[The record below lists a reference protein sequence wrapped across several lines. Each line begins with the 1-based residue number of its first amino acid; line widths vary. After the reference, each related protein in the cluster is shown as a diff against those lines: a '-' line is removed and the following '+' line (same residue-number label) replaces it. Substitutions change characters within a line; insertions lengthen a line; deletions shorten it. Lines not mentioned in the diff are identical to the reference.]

1 MIDFANVKRARDRL
15 KGMIRE
21 TPLVPSTFLSERS
34 GFEVYLKLEN
44 FQVTGSFK
52 IRGVL
57 NRMLKTPESEKQK
70 GVITAT
76 SGNHGKA
83 LAYAAKLDN
92 VPALIVVP
100 ETTPP
105 NKIAGIKKYGAEIVL
120 HGSIYDEAEQ
130 KAKELAKL
138 RAMTYVHSYLE
149 PSAWEGYGSISCEV
163 IEVLPDLDAMV
174 VPIGGG
180 GLLTGVAFALK
191 TLKPSAKVI
200 GVEPAGAPVM
210 SESLKAGKS
219 IRLKKIESSVDG
231 LISQQISEVTLSAAQ
246 QYADSVVL
254 VSDEEIIETIQGLL
268 DEDKILVELAGAASA
283 AAILKQRIDLPPN
296 SKVVCLVSGG
306 NLDLHRLIGFLQK

>member
-1 MIDFANVKRARDRL
+1 MIDFTNVKRAQERL

-52 IRGVL
+52 VRGVL
-57 NRMLKTPESEKQK
+57 NRMLKTPESDKKK

-92 VPALIVVP
+92 VPAIIVVP

-105 NKIAGIKKYGAEIVL
+105 NKIAGIKKYDAEVVL
-120 HGSIYDEAEQ
+120 HGAIYDEAEQ
-130 KAKELAKL
+130 KAKEIAKL

-149 PSAWEGYGSISCEV
+149 PLAWEGYGSISCEV
-163 IEVLPDLDAMV
+163 LDILPDLDAMV

-180 GLLTGVAFALK
+180 GLLTGAAFALK
-191 TLKPSAKVI
+191 TLKPTAKVI

-219 IRLKKIESSVDG
+219 IRLNKIESSVDG
-231 LISQQISEVTLSAAQ
+231 LISQQISEVTISAAQ

-254 VSDEEIIETIQGLL
+254 VSDEEIIETIHGLL

-283 AAILKQRIDLPPN
+283 AAILKQRVDLPPN